1 MEGERE
7 TDMDEEEENEPFSW
21 EIDPTL
27 LPPLFAAAD
36 AYAKLTPWQYV
47 TEEPPVE
54 VNLGANG
61 PEKGTEKLFGAVLGS
76 DELVTGLAA
85 YYTLEG
91 YDQALHETL
100 DEDVEPEE
108 QDVNEMIETLRQ
120 MGAPV
125 DQMPP
130 EEVKEA
136 IQMLM
141 EQLMESGGVSAP
153 EDINCLLMYLN
164 SEEDTD
170 PTYLEW
176 LKQHHISY
184 ASSEYVPFFLRT
196 EEDGD
201 VRTLNPQEVK
211 SLTITVEALNYFF
224 TVERSRLE
232 DEGVPEQPMTQRAQ
246 IGPAGSAAL
255 VTVTFPPAGYEWE
268 DDDET
273 DEVGSPGSNG
283 TGQGK

>member
-1 MEGERE
+1 MEGKYD
-7 TDMDEEEENEPFSW
+7 DMDEEENEPFSW

-36 AYAKLTPWQYV
+36 RYAKLTPWQYV

-61 PEKGTEKLFGAVLGS
+61 PAAGTQKLFGAVLGS
-76 DELVTGLAA
+76 EELVTGLAA

-91 YDQALHETL
+91 YDQALRETL
-100 DEDVEPEE
+100 DADVEPEE

-125 DQMPP
+125 DQMAP

-141 EQLMESGGVSAP
+141 EQLMETGGVAAP

-164 SEEDTD
+164 TEEDTD
-170 PTYLEW
+170 PTYLDW
-176 LKQHHISY
+176 LKQHNISY
-184 ASSEYVPFFLRT
+184 ASAEYVPLFLRT

-201 VRTLNPQEVK
+201 VRTLNSREVK
-211 SLTITVEALNYFF
+211 ALTLTVEALNEFF

-232 DEGVPEQPMTQRAQ
+232 DEGVPEEPITQQAQ

-255 VTVTFPPAGYEWE
+255 VTVTFPPPGYEWE
-268 DDDET
+268 EDEET
-273 DEVGSPGSNG
+273 DEVGSPGPNG
-283 TGQGK
+283 KGE

>member
-1 MEGERE
+1 
-7 TDMDEEEENEPFSW
+7 MDEEEENEPFSW

-54 VNLGANG
+54 VNLGTSG

-153 EDINCLLMYLN
+153 EEINCLLMYLN

-170 PTYLEW
+170 PTYLDW

-211 SLTITVEALNYFF
+211 SLTITVEALNDFF
-224 TVERSRLE
+224 TVERSKLE
-232 DEGVPEQPMTQRAQ
+232 DEGVPEEPMTQQAQ
-246 IGPAGSAAL
+246 IGPSGSAAL
-255 VTVTFPPAGYEWE
+255 VTVTFPPVGYEWE
-268 DDDET
+268 EEDDET
-273 DEVGSPGSNG
+273 DEVGSPGPNG
-283 TGQGK
+283 TGQGQ